1 MQSAGERPEG
11 GGEGEGEKGYF
22 YYFTYLQYEAANHP
36 RDQHD
41 LRPVPCN
48 RERTRTYYICPSK
61 QNVFQV
67 PFHSNVNKL
76 GRRVLVVT
84 SSSWQPRVRVFVLDW
99 MPREER

>member
-41 LRPVPCN
+41 CAPYRATAKERVPITFVLLN
-48 RERTRTYYICPSK
+48 KTYS
-61 QNVFQV
+61 QV